1 MADIDVPGSAVT
13 RYEPTVGLSV
23 DKTTDSIKVKNA
35 YVLSL
40 EDQFTYGVWVKPT
53 NNTHP
58 QEFFLVMHIA
68 NNYALSCGN
77 GYVQV
82 AFRNEK
88 PGWMWKK
95 TSIQLNTDQW
105 THIAVSYDSIHRQA
119 FVMKDGVHSDTIQ
132 VKGRLQPN
140 VNHLIVKLLRLSAT
154 KDDEVQNRNNVHLN
168 LNSNSEESFTGMIAH
183 LKIWRSVLSEQQL
196 KSQITRPLHQP
207 TPEDMQHLLCW
218 WKFDEGYGTKVYDYM
233 NNAPEGTITGCR
245 WWVAP
250 SATGKVEIPAS
261 TLQSDLK
268 QMFNN
273 PLSSDVQLTVEDYT
287 GTPISAHR
295 ALLAARSEAF
305 KAMLL
310 NDMSESTM
318 KTITLKEIKF
328 DILTLLIQYFYTDC
342 VTITETN
349 VVDLLMA
356 SDRFQI
362 KRLQAMCEDYMMKNI
377 ELDNV
382 CDLFSLADRVH
393 AAQLKTFCMNWIVSN
408 WSEVFKKGEDIHLP
422 AELQKEIRDIVA
434 PVYFPSPKRRKMTQA
449 AKPGAV

>member
-1 MADIDVPGSAVT
+1 MADIDVPGSAGVT

-23 DKTTDSIKVKNA
+23 EKTTDSVKVKNA
-35 YVLSL
+35 FVLSL

-53 NNTHP
+53 NNSHP

-140 VNHLIVKLLRLSAT
+140 VNHLIVKLLKLSAT
-154 KDDEVQNRNNVHLN
+154 KDDEVQNRNTNVN
-168 LNSNSEESFTGMIAH
+168 PNSNSEESFTGMIAH
-183 LKIWRSVLSEQQL
+183 LKIWRSVLTEQQL
-196 KSQITRPLHQP
+196 KSQITKPLHQP
-207 TPEDMQHLLCW
+207 TPEDLQHLLCW
-218 WKFDEGYGTKVYDYM
+218 WKFDEGYGMKVYDYM

-273 PLSSDVQLTVEDYT
+273 PLSSDVQLTVEDYN
-287 GTPISAHR
+287 GPPISAHR

-328 DILTLLIQYFYTDC
+328 DILTMLIQYFYTDC
-342 VTITETN
+342 VTITENN

-377 ELDNV
+377 ELENV

-393 AAQLKTFCMNWIVSN
+393 ASQLKTFCMNWIVSN
-408 WSEVFKKGEDIHLP
+408 WCEVFKKGEDIHLP
-422 AELQKEIRDIVA
+422 AELQREIREIVA
-434 PVYFPSPKRRKMTQA
+434 PVYFPSPKRRKVA
-449 AKPGAV
+449 PPKPG

>member
-1 MADIDVPGSAVT
+1 
-13 RYEPTVGLSV
+13 
-23 DKTTDSIKVKNA
+23 
-35 YVLSL
+35 
-40 EDQFTYGVWVKPT
+40 
-53 NNTHP
+53 
-58 QEFFLVMHIA
+58 
-68 NNYALSCGN
+68 
-77 GYVQV
+77 
-82 AFRNEK
+82 
-88 PGWMWKK
+88 
-95 TSIQLNTDQW
+95 
-105 THIAVSYDSIHRQA
+105 
-119 FVMKDGVHSDTIQ
+119 MKDGVHCDTIQ

-154 KDDEVQNRNNVHLN
+154 KDDEVQNRNNTTN
-168 LNSNSEESFTGMIAH
+168 ANPNPNNNSEESFTGMIAH
-183 LKIWRSVLSEQQL
+183 LKIWRSVLTEQQL
-196 KSQITRPLHQP
+196 KSQITKPLHQP
-207 TPEDMQHLLCW
+207 TPEDLQHLLCW
-218 WKFDEGYGTKVYDYM
+218 WKFDEGYGTKVYDFM
-233 NNAPEGTITGCR
+233 NNAPEGTIAGCR

-273 PLSSDVQLTVEDYT
+273 PLSSDVQLTVEDFT
-287 GTPISAHR
+287 GPPLSAHR

-328 DILTLLIQYFYTDC
+328 DTLTSLVQYFYYDS

-377 ELDNV
+377 ELENV

-408 WSEVFKKGEDIHLP
+408 WSEVFKRGEDIHLP
-422 AELQKEIRDIVA
+422 CELQKEIRDIVA
-434 PVYFPSPKRRKMTQA
+434 PVYFPSPKRRKVA
-449 AKPGAV
+449 PKVP